1 MPSLGS
7 HLARAIVV
15 ADRLALPVID
25 ADRGA
30 YYLGATAPD
39 IRVMLQ
45 VDRRETHFYDLDDFA
60 EQDSIARMF
69 EAHPGL
75 ADGGLEDATRA
86 FMAGYLTHLV
96 LDETYIAEVYRPCF
110 GAYSTIDDDPRSD
123 ILDRA
128 LQYEVDVRDRSDRP
142 RMRSVRAAL
151 AAAGRIGGIPFIEDA
166 RLEEWATRVDDI
178 ATRPADY
185 SRFAQT
191 LTRHLGRDAMGG
203 GDSIREACANPS
215 VLVAEAYTVVGEERV
230 ARFIEHADE
239 RAAERVRGFLQ

>member
-15 ADRLALPVID
+15 ADRLDLPAIE

-45 VDRRETHFYDLDDFA
+45 VDRRETHFYDLDEFA
-60 EQDSIARMF
+60 EQDSITRML
-69 EAHPGL
+69 EAYPTL
-75 ADGGLEDATRA
+75 AGTALEGATRA

-110 GAYSTIDDDPRSD
+110 GVYSTIDDDPRSD

-128 LQYEVDVRDRSDRP
+128 LQYEVDVRDRSDRA
-142 RMRSVRAAL
+142 RMDGVRGAL
-151 AAAGRIGGIPFIEDA
+151 ASAGRVRGVPFIDDA
-166 RLEEWATRVDDI
+166 RIEEWAARIDDI
-178 ATRPADY
+178 AARPADY
-185 SRFAQT
+185 ARFAQT
-191 LTRHLGRDAMGG
+191 LTRHAGRSNMGG
-203 GDSIREACANPS
+203 DEAIRAACANPQ
-215 VLVAEAYTVVGEERV
+215 VIIAEAFEVVGRERL
-230 ARFIEHADE
+230 AGFIEHADD
-239 RAAERVRGFLQ
+239 RATERVRGFLS

>member
-15 ADRLALPVID
+15 ADRLALPAIE

-39 IRVMLQ
+39 IRVMLD

-75 ADGGLEDATRA
+75 ADAGLEDATRA

-110 GAYSTIDDDPRSD
+110 GAYSEIDEDPRSD

-128 LQYEVDVRDRSDRP
+128 LQYEVDVRDRADRA
-142 RMRSVRAAL
+142 RMAGVRAAL
-151 AAAGRIGGIPFIEDA
+151 ASAGGVRGVPFIDDA
-166 RLEEWATRVDDI
+166 RLAEWAARVDDI

-203 GDSIREACANPS
+203 GNAIREACANPA
-215 VLVAEAYTVVGEERV
+215 VLIAEAFAVVGDERL